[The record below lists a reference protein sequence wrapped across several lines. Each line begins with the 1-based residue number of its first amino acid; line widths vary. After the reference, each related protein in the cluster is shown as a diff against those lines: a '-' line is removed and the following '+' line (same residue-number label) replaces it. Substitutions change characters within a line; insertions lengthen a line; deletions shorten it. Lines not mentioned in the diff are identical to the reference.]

1 MPGICKKPDIK
12 CSECPNRQHKALDD
26 QAIYD
31 HLAGK
36 HIVGLYPLLPDN
48 TCHLLAADF
57 DKDGWQDA
65 VKAMSEAC
73 RRYNIPH
80 LVEISRSGNG
90 AHLWVFFTDAVSTR
104 DARLL
109 GFGLLDKA
117 MEIHPN
123 LSFESYDRLF
133 PNQDIM
139 PEGSFGNLIALPL
152 QKAGQAER
160 KQSICR
166 SSIGALHRPV
176 ATIEANNNGFANT
189 VSRIDHSSGA

>member
-1 MPGICKKPDIK
+1 MYLPLDGKTREVAAVILLLAITSGCLASAKKPDIK

-73 RRYNIPH
+73 SRYNIPH
-80 LVEISRSGNG
+80 LVEI
-90 AHLWVFFTDAVSTR
+90 
-104 DARLL
+104 
-109 GFGLLDKA
+109 
-117 MEIHPN
+117 
-123 LSFESYDRLF
+123 
-133 PNQDIM
+133 
-139 PEGSFGNLIALPL
+139 
-152 QKAGQAER
+152 
-160 KQSICR
+160 
-166 SSIGALHRPV
+166 
-176 ATIEANNNGFANT
+176 
-189 VSRIDHSSGA
+189 